1 MMPDHPLSMRWLPNN
16 GSELTDELV
25 EAYQLEGYDTTPSNL
40 GRSFLFEE
48 AGLIWTDD
56 DKALGMYLTPGAD
69 PTSYTMTYLMTR
81 ILKRMGY
88 TATQTFDRSTNA

>member
-1 MMPDHPLSMRWLPNN
+1 MRWLPNN

-25 EAYQLEGYDTTPSNL
+25 AAYQLEGYDTTPSNL

-56 DKALGMYLTPGAD
+56 DNALGMYLTPGAD
-69 PTSYTMTYLMTR
+69 PTSYTRTYLMTR
-81 ILKRMGY
+81 ILKRTGY
-88 TATQTFDRSTNA
+88 TATQTFDRLTNA